1 MASKFPDEPPSNTQ
15 ETDEE
20 TIAFRKKLSRRV
32 SFAEC
37 EITSVH
43 IFNRD
48 DDYESPQ
55 HSTPTPASERGKE
68 VLGLFRDL
76 IDSDDDDNDD
86 DVLSVEKSFL
96 RPMESP
102 SPGGSS
108 TVGSAISND
117 EDNFFGPVSANFIQ
131 PGRLSDSAASD
142 DNHDIT
148 MDSITFSMHF
158 RSIAGSESGELNTL
172 TTTGVC
178 LPSEEKTPCQAT
190 MPSDPKSFMVLT
202 KAKKVKSPSPVPISK
217 FSGGEESNGMSLVGE
232 SMRRYDYGKLSPTLE
247 ALLAEG
253 SKEFN
258 AIPTFESTTPRS
270 SSEVALSYGHKN
282 DCTELSNYR
291 NQELCNMNNHDMSGK
306 GISFAQDKMIE
317 STGDSATTLTDQ
329 TMCDCSSNTKDGS
342 VAENFVGHQIQTPN
356 QLNQEEMHKS
366 PLAGSIHSL
375 SAKRQQI
382 LLDTTNSPRH
392 ALFVTPSPKQSGS
405 FLSQGSIKQGGSLPS
420 VLKSNIKLKNLE
432 CTPLGSAFND
442 GILKSKI
449 RLSDSLSSRAS
460 ACSFSKI
467 MEPSAGFQCQQVTAP
482 TINPEEQLSGVGLKQ
497 GEIDGPVT
505 PKNISYLSQDGGTTE
520 LLEDKEHYEKYA
532 ERMGITTSPSKCTHS
547 GKKMIHHSMT
557 PVDHLDGTRVA
568 SAFNSLPMGI
578 TREIGK
584 DKRDLDTAYKLV
596 SPLVNRSKEKLCSST
611 EHHSSLSGN
620 LKPHDQDNSV
630 IIVSREE
637 PNSLETVP
645 SSNYLTATA
654 ENRTQSS
661 LSLIKANHL
670 TGTSIVKKLNEG
682 ESNGLD
688 MLNASEN
695 SRNFPEGFALK
706 LQSRSPEKNIETA
719 IEITQFSGSFIQ
731 EQMKVSSS
739 YASPDAPRS
748 KNDQLPLKS
757 GAMIAQ
763 SPFRKKQTQSPTS
776 KEPSCSPYRKEM
788 HRGLCGD
795 NMQLP
800 VAKDVLSLSCH
811 STIQTIDN
819 HLQRS
824 VQDPSP
830 DQDTQNSSKRKRIS
844 EVVLA
849 DMHPAD
855 KNKCIQQSPNF
866 REIGEK
872 NMEHML
878 EYSNGSNI
886 GNKGIEGGKTL
897 LNMTDISSKLS
908 ADTKQL
914 LSPSFDK
921 LNIKM
926 INMLEDILL
935 HQQKVNK
942 LEMLCSEIQSKLG
955 SAYGQS
961 CNIQY
966 KSVAETR
973 LLLYRLVYEKAKL
986 QLMQVKRERLLN
998 QVQLPRTG
1006 VRECQMLKLNYVK
1019 HPSVLAGRDTQ
1030 LDNNTCSVKSG
1041 ENLEGTDDRVT
1052 TMKHEADALEKK
1064 INNLT
1069 KSLCPHF
1076 KIKGELS
1083 CADTIDL
1090 LNDHLKKRTCWGY
1103 IRQDMQLW
1111 EVDVLQ
1117 NRNGYHNVI
1126 LNYHEFLSQSLTLDT
1141 SPNSS
1146 IFVGNNLN
1154 DINISKNFPNMDAC
1168 SAFAFVFNHEYTKKY
1183 VGPKSLA
1190 QETQRTSSLLRN
1202 LLDVIEEV
1210 QIARLEIRGLIL
1222 TSFHSPSAKQL
1233 DLQLAFIDFES
1244 GVKLIMSLDMTCLN
1258 CGVYPSEILPH
1269 HLQTSTTRT
1278 DDLHCPLSIEI
1289 KAAISNLRAG
1299 YSRIIRLCRCVTQVL
1314 QSSGR

>member
-1 MASKFPDEPPSNTQ
+1 
-15 ETDEE
+15 
-20 TIAFRKKLSRRV
+20 
-32 SFAEC
+32 
-37 EITSVH
+37 
-43 IFNRD
+43 
-48 DDYESPQ
+48 
-55 HSTPTPASERGKE
+55 
-68 VLGLFRDL
+68 
-76 IDSDDDDNDD
+76 
-86 DVLSVEKSFL
+86 
-96 RPMESP
+96 
-102 SPGGSS
+102 
-108 TVGSAISND
+108 
-117 EDNFFGPVSANFIQ
+117 
-131 PGRLSDSAASD
+131 
-142 DNHDIT
+142 
-148 MDSITFSMHF
+148 
-158 RSIAGSESGELNTL
+158 
-172 TTTGVC
+172 
-178 LPSEEKTPCQAT
+178 
-190 MPSDPKSFMVLT
+190 
-202 KAKKVKSPSPVPISK
+202 
-217 FSGGEESNGMSLVGE
+217 
-232 SMRRYDYGKLSPTLE
+232 
-247 ALLAEG
+247 
-253 SKEFN
+253 
-258 AIPTFESTTPRS
+258 
-270 SSEVALSYGHKN
+270 
-282 DCTELSNYR
+282 
-291 NQELCNMNNHDMSGK
+291 MNNHDMSGK

-356 QLNQEEMHKS
+356 QLNKEEMHRS

-375 SAKRQQI
+375 SAKRQQL

-467 MEPSAGFQCQQVTAP
+467 MEPSEGFQCQQVTAP
-482 TINPEEQLSGVGLKQ
+482 TINLEEQLSGVGLKQ

-532 ERMGITTSPSKCTHS
+532 ERMGITTSPS
-547 GKKMIHHSMT
+547 
-557 PVDHLDGTRVA
+557 
-568 SAFNSLPMGI
+568 
-578 TREIGK
+578 
-584 DKRDLDTAYKLV
+584 
-596 SPLVNRSKEKLCSST
+596 NRSFRWNTKKLCSST

-620 LKPHDQDNSV
+620 LKPHDQDNSI

-645 SSNYLTATA
+645 SSNYLTGTA

-670 TGTSIVKKLNEG
+670 TATSIVKKLNEG

-695 SRNFPEGFALK
+695 SRNIPEGFALK

-763 SPFRKKQTQSPTS
+763 SPFGKKQTQSPTS

-824 VQDPSP
+824 VQDP
-830 DQDTQNSSKRKRIS
+830 I
-844 EVVLA
+844 LA

-866 REIGEK
+866 CEIGEK
-872 NMEHML
+872 DMEHML

-897 LNMTDISSKLS
+897 LNMTDISSKLL

-921 LNIKM
+921 LNIKV
-926 INMLEDILL
+926 INMSEDILL

-942 LEMLCSEIQSKLG
+942 LEMLCSEIQFKL
-955 SAYGQS
+955 
-961 CNIQY
+961 
-966 KSVAETR
+966 AETK

-998 QVQLPRTG
+998 QVQLLRTG
-1006 VRECQMLKLNYVK
+1006 VRESQMLKLNYVK

-1030 LDNNTCSVKSG
+1030 LDNNTCSVRSG
-1041 ENLEGTDDRVT
+1041 ENREGTNDKVT
-1052 TMKHEADALEKK
+1052 TVKHQADALETK

-1090 LNDHLKKRTCWGY
+1090 LHDHLKKRTCWGC

-1146 IFVGNNLN
+1146 IFVGNKLN

-1168 SAFAFVFNHEYTKKY
+1168 SAFAFVFNHEYTTKY

-1190 QETQRTSSLLRN
+1190 QETQRVKKVFNPFFTRKVCHTCSLNFDCTRTKLYSLLRN

>member
-76 IDSDDDDNDD
+76 IDSDDDDNDN

-108 TVGSAISND
+108 TFGSAISND
-117 EDNFFGPVSANFIQ
+117 EDNFFGPVSVNFIQ

-158 RSIAGSESGELNTL
+158 RSIADSESGELNTL

-190 MPSDPKSFMVLT
+190 MLSDPKSFMVLT

-217 FSGGEESNGMSLVGE
+217 FSGGEEYNGMSLVGE

-253 SKEFN
+253 SKELN
-258 AIPTFESTTPRS
+258 AIPAFDSTTPKS

-282 DCTELSNYR
+282 DCTELSYYR

-329 TMCDCSSNTKDGS
+329 TMCDCSLNPKDGS
-342 VAENFVGHQIQTPN
+342 VAENFVDHQIQTPN
-356 QLNQEEMHKS
+356 QLNKEEMHRS

-375 SAKRQQI
+375 SAKRQQL

-405 FLSQGSIKQGGSLPS
+405 FLCQGSIKQGGSVPS
-420 VLKSNIKLKNLE
+420 ILKSNIKLKILE
-432 CTPLGSAFND
+432 CTPLASAFND

-467 MEPSAGFQCQQVTAP
+467 MEPSEDFQCQQVTAP
-482 TINPEEQLSGVGLKQ
+482 AINLKEQLSGVGLKQ

-520 LLEDKEHYEKYA
+520 LLEDKEHYENYA
-532 ERMGITTSPSKCTHS
+532 ERMGITT
-547 GKKMIHHSMT
+547 
-557 PVDHLDGTRVA
+557 
-568 SAFNSLPMGI
+568 AFNSLPMGI
-578 TREIGK
+578 TLEIGK
-584 DKRDLDTAYKLV
+584 DNRNLDTAYKLV

-620 LKPHDQDNSV
+620 LKPHDQDNSI

-661 LSLIKANHL
+661 LPLIKANHL

-695 SRNFPEGFALK
+695 SRNFPEGFTLK

-731 EQMKVSSS
+731 EQIKVSS

-748 KNDQLPLKS
+748 KNDQLPLK
-757 GAMIAQ
+757 

-800 VAKDVLSLSCH
+800 VAKDVLSLRCH

-819 HLQRS
+819 HIQRS

-849 DMHPAD
+849 DMHPTD

-897 LNMTDISSKLS
+897 MNMTDISSKLS

-921 LNIKM
+921 LNIKV

-961 CNIQY
+961 CSIQY

-973 LLLYRLVYEKAKL
+973 LLLYRLIYEKAKL

-998 QVQLPRTG
+998 QVQLLRTG
-1006 VRECQMLKLNYVK
+1006 VRESQMLKLNYVK
-1019 HPSVLAGRDTQ
+1019 HPSVSAGRDTQ
-1030 LDNNTCSVKSG
+1030 LDNNTCSVRSG
-1041 ENLEGTDDRVT
+1041 ENLEGTNDKVT

-1146 IFVGNNLN
+1146 IFVGNKLN

-1168 SAFAFVFNHEYTKKY
+1168 SAFAFVFNHEYAKKY

-1244 GVKLIMSLDMTCLN
+1244 GVKLIMSLDLTCLN

>member
-1 MASKFPDEPPSNTQ
+1 MMF
-15 ETDEE
+15 
-20 TIAFRKKLSRRV
+20 
-32 SFAEC
+32 
-37 EITSVH
+37 
-43 IFNRD
+43 
-48 DDYESPQ
+48 
-55 HSTPTPASERGKE
+55 
-68 VLGLFRDL
+68 
-76 IDSDDDDNDD
+76 
-86 DVLSVEKSFL
+86 
-96 RPMESP
+96 
-102 SPGGSS
+102 
-108 TVGSAISND
+108 
-117 EDNFFGPVSANFIQ
+117 
-131 PGRLSDSAASD
+131 
-142 DNHDIT
+142 
-148 MDSITFSMHF
+148 
-158 RSIAGSESGELNTL
+158 
-172 TTTGVC
+172 
-178 LPSEEKTPCQAT
+178 
-190 MPSDPKSFMVLT
+190 
-202 KAKKVKSPSPVPISK
+202 
-217 FSGGEESNGMSLVGE
+217 
-232 SMRRYDYGKLSPTLE
+232 
-247 ALLAEG
+247 
-253 SKEFN
+253 
-258 AIPTFESTTPRS
+258 
-270 SSEVALSYGHKN
+270 
-282 DCTELSNYR
+282 
-291 NQELCNMNNHDMSGK
+291 GK
-306 GISFAQDKMIE
+306 GISFAQDKKIE

-329 TMCDCSSNTKDGS
+329 TMCDCSSNPKDGS
-342 VAENFVGHQIQTPN
+342 VAENFVDHQIQTPN
-356 QLNQEEMHKS
+356 QLNKEEMHRS

-375 SAKRQQI
+375 SAKRQQL

-405 FLSQGSIKQGGSLPS
+405 FLSQGSIKQGGIVPS
-420 VLKSNIKLKNLE
+420 VLKSNIKLKILE
-432 CTPLGSAFND
+432 CTPLASAFND

-467 MEPSAGFQCQQVTAP
+467 MEPSEDFQCQQVTAP
-482 TINPEEQLSGVGLKQ
+482 AINLKEQLSGVGLKQ

-532 ERMGITTSPSKCTHS
+532 ERMGKTT
-547 GKKMIHHSMT
+547 
-557 PVDHLDGTRVA
+557 
-568 SAFNSLPMGI
+568 AFNSLPMGI
-578 TREIGK
+578 TLEIGK

-596 SPLVNRSKEKLCSST
+596 SPLMNRLKEKLCSST

-620 LKPHDQDNSV
+620 LKPHDQDNSI
-630 IIVSREE
+630 IIVSRED

-661 LSLIKANHL
+661 LPLIKANHL

-695 SRNFPEGFALK
+695 SRNLPEGFTLK

-731 EQMKVSSS
+731 EQIKVSSS

-776 KEPSCSPYRKEM
+776 KEPSCRPYRKEM

-800 VAKDVLSLSCH
+800 VAKD
-811 STIQTIDN
+811 
-819 HLQRS
+819 
-824 VQDPSP
+824 
-830 DQDTQNSSKRKRIS
+830 NSSKRKRIS

-897 LNMTDISSKLS
+897 MNMTDISSKLS

-921 LNIKM
+921 LNIKV

-942 LEMLCSEIQSKLG
+942 LEMLCSEIQSKL
-955 SAYGQS
+955 
-961 CNIQY
+961 
-966 KSVAETR
+966 AETR
-973 LLLYRLVYEKAKL
+973 LLLYRLIYEKAKL

-998 QVQLPRTG
+998 QVQLLRTG
-1006 VRECQMLKLNYVK
+1006 VRESQMLKLNYVK
-1019 HPSVLAGRDTQ
+1019 HPSVSAGRDTQ
-1030 LDNNTCSVKSG
+1030 LDNNTCSVRSG
-1041 ENLEGTDDRVT
+1041 ENLEGTNDKVR

-1146 IFVGNNLN
+1146 IFVGNKLN
-1154 DINISKNFPNMDAC
+1154 DVNISKNFPNMDAC

-1183 VGPKSLA
+1183 VGPKCLA

-1222 TSFHSPSAKQL
+1222 TSFRSPSAKQL

-1244 GVKLIMSLDMTCLN
+1244 GVKLIMSLDLTCLN

-1269 HLQTSTTRT
+1269 HFQTSSTRT

>member
-1 MASKFPDEPPSNTQ
+1 M
-15 ETDEE
+15 
-20 TIAFRKKLSRRV
+20 
-32 SFAEC
+32 
-37 EITSVH
+37 
-43 IFNRD
+43 
-48 DDYESPQ
+48 
-55 HSTPTPASERGKE
+55 
-68 VLGLFRDL
+68 
-76 IDSDDDDNDD
+76 
-86 DVLSVEKSFL
+86 
-96 RPMESP
+96 
-102 SPGGSS
+102 
-108 TVGSAISND
+108 
-117 EDNFFGPVSANFIQ
+117 
-131 PGRLSDSAASD
+131 
-142 DNHDIT
+142 
-148 MDSITFSMHF
+148 TF
-158 RSIAGSESGELNTL
+158 
-172 TTTGVC
+172 
-178 LPSEEKTPCQAT
+178 
-190 MPSDPKSFMVLT
+190 
-202 KAKKVKSPSPVPISK
+202 
-217 FSGGEESNGMSLVGE
+217 
-232 SMRRYDYGKLSPTLE
+232 
-247 ALLAEG
+247 
-253 SKEFN
+253 
-258 AIPTFESTTPRS
+258 
-270 SSEVALSYGHKN
+270 
-282 DCTELSNYR
+282 
-291 NQELCNMNNHDMSGK
+291 GK
-306 GISFAQDKMIE
+306 GISFAQDKKIE

-329 TMCDCSSNTKDGS
+329 TMCDCSSNPKDGS
-342 VAENFVGHQIQTPN
+342 VAENFVDHQIQTPN
-356 QLNQEEMHKS
+356 QLNKEEMHRS

-375 SAKRQQI
+375 SAKRQQL

-405 FLSQGSIKQGGSLPS
+405 FLSQGSIKQGGIVPS
-420 VLKSNIKLKNLE
+420 VLKSNIKLKILE
-432 CTPLGSAFND
+432 CTPLASAFND

-467 MEPSAGFQCQQVTAP
+467 MEPSEDFQCQQVTAP
-482 TINPEEQLSGVGLKQ
+482 AINLKEQLSGVGLKQ

-532 ERMGITTSPSKCTHS
+532 ERMGKTT
-547 GKKMIHHSMT
+547 
-557 PVDHLDGTRVA
+557 
-568 SAFNSLPMGI
+568 AFNSLPMGI
-578 TREIGK
+578 TLEIGK

-596 SPLVNRSKEKLCSST
+596 SPLMNRLKEKLCSST

-620 LKPHDQDNSV
+620 LKPHDQDNSI
-630 IIVSREE
+630 IIVSRED
-637 PNSLETVP
+637 PNSLETGP

-661 LSLIKANHL
+661 LPLIKANHL

-695 SRNFPEGFALK
+695 SRNLPEGFTLK

-731 EQMKVSSS
+731 EQIKVSSS

-776 KEPSCSPYRKEM
+776 KEPSCRPYRKEM

-800 VAKDVLSLSCH
+800 VAKD
-811 STIQTIDN
+811 
-819 HLQRS
+819 
-824 VQDPSP
+824 
-830 DQDTQNSSKRKRIS
+830 NSSKRKRIS

-897 LNMTDISSKLS
+897 MNMTDISSKLS

-921 LNIKM
+921 LNIKV

-942 LEMLCSEIQSKLG
+942 LEMLCSEIQSKL
-955 SAYGQS
+955 
-961 CNIQY
+961 
-966 KSVAETR
+966 AETR
-973 LLLYRLVYEKAKL
+973 LLLYRLIYEKAKL

-998 QVQLPRTG
+998 QVQLLRTG
-1006 VRECQMLKLNYVK
+1006 VRESQMLKLNYVK
-1019 HPSVLAGRDTQ
+1019 HPSVSAGRDTQ
-1030 LDNNTCSVKSG
+1030 LDNNTCSVRSG
-1041 ENLEGTDDRVT
+1041 ENLEGTNDKVR

-1146 IFVGNNLN
+1146 IFVGNKLN
-1154 DINISKNFPNMDAC
+1154 DVNISKNFPNMDAC

-1183 VGPKSLA
+1183 VGPKCLA

-1222 TSFHSPSAKQL
+1222 TSFRSPSAKQL

-1244 GVKLIMSLDMTCLN
+1244 GVKLIMSLDLTCLN

-1269 HLQTSTTRT
+1269 HFQTSSTRT

>member
-1 MASKFPDEPPSNTQ
+1 MLVHCSA
-15 ETDEE
+15 
-20 TIAFRKKLSRRV
+20 IV
-32 SFAEC
+32 SF
-37 EITSVH
+37 
-43 IFNRD
+43 
-48 DDYESPQ
+48 
-55 HSTPTPASERGKE
+55 
-68 VLGLFRDL
+68 
-76 IDSDDDDNDD
+76 
-86 DVLSVEKSFL
+86 
-96 RPMESP
+96 
-102 SPGGSS
+102 
-108 TVGSAISND
+108 
-117 EDNFFGPVSANFIQ
+117 FF
-131 PGRLSDSAASD
+131 
-142 DNHDIT
+142 
-148 MDSITFSMHF
+148 
-158 RSIAGSESGELNTL
+158 
-172 TTTGVC
+172 
-178 LPSEEKTPCQAT
+178 
-190 MPSDPKSFMVLT
+190 
-202 KAKKVKSPSPVPISK
+202 
-217 FSGGEESNGMSLVGE
+217 
-232 SMRRYDYGKLSPTLE
+232 
-247 ALLAEG
+247 
-253 SKEFN
+253 
-258 AIPTFESTTPRS
+258 
-270 SSEVALSYGHKN
+270 
-282 DCTELSNYR
+282 
-291 NQELCNMNNHDMSGK
+291 
-306 GISFAQDKMIE
+306 
-317 STGDSATTLTDQ
+317 
-329 TMCDCSSNTKDGS
+329 
-342 VAENFVGHQIQTPN
+342 
-356 QLNQEEMHKS
+356 QEEMHRS

-375 SAKRQQI
+375 SAKRQQL

-405 FLSQGSIKQGGSLPS
+405 FLSQGSIKQGGIVPS
-420 VLKSNIKLKNLE
+420 VLKSNIKLKILE
-432 CTPLGSAFND
+432 CTPLASAFND

-467 MEPSAGFQCQQVTAP
+467 MEPSEDFQCQQVTAP
-482 TINPEEQLSGVGLKQ
+482 AINLKEQLSGVGLKQ

-532 ERMGITTSPSKCTHS
+532 ERMGKTT
-547 GKKMIHHSMT
+547 
-557 PVDHLDGTRVA
+557 
-568 SAFNSLPMGI
+568 AFNSLPMGI
-578 TREIGK
+578 TLEIGK

-596 SPLVNRSKEKLCSST
+596 SPLMNRLKEKLCSST

-620 LKPHDQDNSV
+620 LKPHDQDNSI
-630 IIVSREE
+630 IIVSRED

-661 LSLIKANHL
+661 LPLIKANHL

-695 SRNFPEGFALK
+695 SRNLPEGFTLK

-731 EQMKVSSS
+731 EQIKVSSS

-757 GAMIAQ
+757 
-763 SPFRKKQTQSPTS
+763 PFRKKQTQSPTS
-776 KEPSCSPYRKEM
+776 KEPSCRPYRKEM

-800 VAKDVLSLSCH
+800 VAKD
-811 STIQTIDN
+811 
-819 HLQRS
+819 
-824 VQDPSP
+824 DPSP

-897 LNMTDISSKLS
+897 MNMTDISSKLS

-921 LNIKM
+921 LNIKV

-955 SAYGQS
+955 SANGQS

-973 LLLYRLVYEKAKL
+973 LLLYRLIYEKAKL

-998 QVQLPRTG
+998 QVQLLRTG
-1006 VRECQMLKLNYVK
+1006 VRESQMLKLNYVK
-1019 HPSVLAGRDTQ
+1019 HPSVSAGRDTQ
-1030 LDNNTCSVKSG
+1030 LDNNTCSVRSG
-1041 ENLEGTDDRVT
+1041 ENLEGTNDKVR

-1146 IFVGNNLN
+1146 IFVGNKLN
-1154 DINISKNFPNMDAC
+1154 DVNISKNFPNMDAC

-1183 VGPKSLA
+1183 VGPKCLA

-1222 TSFHSPSAKQL
+1222 TSFRSPSAKQL

-1244 GVKLIMSLDMTCLN
+1244 GVKLIMSLDLTCLN

-1269 HLQTSTTRT
+1269 HFQTSSTRT

>member
-55 HSTPTPASERGKE
+55 HSTPTPASERGNE

-148 MDSITFSMHF
+148 MDSITFYMHF

-178 LPSEEKTPCQAT
+178 LPSEEKMPCQAT
-190 MPSDPKSFMVLT
+190 MPSDLKSFMVLM
-202 KAKKVKSPSPVPISK
+202 KAKKVKSPSPVPIK
-217 FSGGEESNGMSLVGE
+217 SNGMSLVGE

-258 AIPTFESTTPRS
+258 AIPAFESTTPRS

-356 QLNQEEMHKS
+356 QLNKVRYLMNLMLSRSLFSIIWLFSNHLNWS

-375 SAKRQQI
+375 SAKRQQL

-467 MEPSAGFQCQQVTAP
+467 MEPSEGFQCQQVTAP
-482 TINPEEQLSGVGLKQ
+482 TINLEEQLSGVGLKQ

-557 PVDHLDGTRVA
+557 PVDPLDGTQVA
-568 SAFNSLPMGI
+568 SAFNSSPMGI

-596 SPLVNRSKEKLCSST
+596 SPLKICSST

-620 LKPHDQDNSV
+620 LKPHDQDNSI
-630 IIVSREE
+630 IIVSRED

-645 SSNYLTATA
+645 SSNYLTGTA

-670 TGTSIVKKLNEG
+670 TATSIVKKLNEG

-695 SRNFPEGFALK
+695 SRNIPEGFALK

-731 EQMKVSSS
+731 EQMKN
-739 YASPDAPRS
+739 APRS

-757 GAMIAQ
+757 
-763 SPFRKKQTQSPTS
+763 PFGKKQTQSPTS

-824 VQDPSP
+824 VQDPN
-830 DQDTQNSSKRKRIS
+830 TQNSSKSKRIS

-866 REIGEK
+866 CEIGEK
-872 NMEHML
+872 DMEHML

-897 LNMTDISSKLS
+897 LNMTDISSKLL

-921 LNIKM
+921 LNIKV

-942 LEMLCSEIQSKLG
+942 LEMLCSEIQFKLG
-955 SAYGQS
+955 SVSKIAYFYF
-961 CNIQY
+961 IF
-966 KSVAETR
+966 VAETR

-998 QVQLPRTG
+998 QVQLLRTG
-1006 VRECQMLKLNYVK
+1006 VRESQMLKLNYVK

-1030 LDNNTCSVKSG
+1030 LDNNTCSVRSG
-1041 ENLEGTDDRVT
+1041 ENREGTNDKVT
-1052 TMKHEADALEKK
+1052 TVKHQAD
-1064 INNLT
+1064 
-1069 KSLCPHF
+1069 SLCPHF

-1090 LNDHLKKRTCWGY
+1090 LHDHLKKRTCWGC

-1126 LNYHEFLSQSLTLDT
+1126 LNYHEFLSQRFSFLIYLTLDT

-1146 IFVGNNLN
+1146 IFVGNKLN

-1168 SAFAFVFNHEYTKKY
+1168 SAFAFVFNHEYTTKY

-1190 QETQRTSSLLRN
+1190 TSSLLRN

-1269 HLQTSTTRT
+1269 HLQTSTSRT